1 MTREDDRARE
11 EFTSE
16 AEELLDTLSRDLVD
30 FEAQGTNVR
39 PEIVNKIFREIHS
52 LKGLAGML
60 GFVDISE
67 LAHNLEDMLDR
78 LRMGKIE
85 ITKDLAD
92 LLYDAVDSLNRLVIA
107 INDPSLG
114 TLVDVTALTRR
125 IHHIVAAQPQKKADD
140 PFSELVIDEQTK
152 KSLTEYE
159 EHRLVENVR
168 AGKYILSVEQTFDF
182 ADFDEKLRVLTTNLS
197 EAGEVISTLP
207 AIDTSGGNGIAF
219 RLLYGSTLNE
229 AAVAVIAPD
238 ARVLSLRKT
247 TSPVTTIAEGGVA
260 LPEAPVDDDLSLRSL
275 SQTVRVDIAKL
286 DYVMNIVGELIIE
299 RTQLETLTRSPE
311 VQQVRM
317 LTHELTKISRNLD
330 RKLNELQK
338 AVIETRMVP
347 VGQIYSKLSR
357 TVRKVAREL
366 NKEIEL
372 VLRGEDTEL
381 DKMMI
386 EELTDPLMH
395 IIRNALDHGI
405 ESAEERR
412 ANGKPGS
419 GHVTL
424 NAYQQGNSVVLDVI
438 DDGRGIDPEK
448 IRAVAAKRG
457 LIGEKE
463 TIDDRRAFEL
473 IFSPGFSTA
482 SQVSEISGRG
492 VGLDVVKKNIQE
504 LKGTIDVIS
513 APGQGTTFRIMLP
526 ITLAIIQAL
535 IVRAGGEEFA
545 IPLTSVEESL
555 RIYSR
560 DIRTVERREV
570 FTLRDFTLPLLRL
583 ADAFSLA
590 DDHEHGPDTKW
601 FVVVTRAGEKTVGIL
616 VDALVRQQ
624 EIVIKSIGERLK
636 STPGVAGA
644 TEIGE
649 SEIVL
654 VIDIGSLI
662 DHFGGRAREA
672 RAMAHV

>member
-16 AEELLDTLSRDLVD
+16 AEELLDTLSRDLVE
-30 FEAQGTNVR
+30 FEAQGKDVR
-39 PEIVNKIFREIHS
+39 PEVVNKIFREIHS

-60 GFVDISE
+60 GFAEISE
-67 LAHNLEDMLDR
+67 LSHNLEDMLDK
-78 LRMGKIE
+78 LRMGKIA
-85 ITKDLAD
+85 ITKDLID

-107 INDPSLG
+107 INDSSVAG
-114 TLVDVTALTRR
+114 LVDVTALARR
-125 IHHIVAAQPQKKADD
+125 IHHVVTNQSQQKVDD
-140 PFSELVIDEQTK
+140 PLSELTLDEQTR

-159 EHRLVENVR
+159 EHRLLENVR
-168 AGKYILSVEQTFDF
+168 AGKYIVAIEQTFDF
-182 ADFDEKLRVLTTNLS
+182 ATFDEKLRTLTGSLS
-197 EAGEVISTLP
+197 EAGEVVSTLP
-207 AIDTSGGNGIAF
+207 ALDTSGGNGIAF
-219 RLLYGSTLNE
+219 RLLYGSNLNE
-229 AAVAVIAPD
+229 SAIAALAPE
-238 ARVLSLRKT
+238 AHVSTLRKT
-247 TSPVTTIAEGGVA
+247 TAPAKTIEEGGHA
-260 LPEAPVDDDLSLRSL
+260 IPEAPADEDMSLRSL

-286 DYVMNIVGELIIE
+286 DHVMNIVGELIIE
-299 RTQLETLTRSPE
+299 RTQLETLTRSHE

-317 LTHELTKISRNLD
+317 LSHELTKISRNLD
-330 RKLNELQK
+330 RKLTELQK
-338 AVIETRMVP
+338 SVIETRMVP

-366 NKEIEL
+366 KKEIEL

-381 DKMMI
+381 DKMMV

-405 ESAEERR
+405 ESPDERV
-412 ANGKPGS
+412 AKGKDPEGR
-419 GHVTL
+419 VTL

-448 IRAVAAKRG
+448 VRQVAVKRG

-463 TIDDRRAFEL
+463 SIDEKRAHEL
-473 IFSPGFSTA
+473 IFAPGFSTA
-482 SQVSEISGRG
+482 SAVSEISGRG

-513 APGQGTTFRIMLP
+513 GVGEGTTFRIMLP

-535 IVRAGGEEFA
+535 IVEAGGESFA

-570 FTLRDFTLPLLRL
+570 FTLRDYTLPLLRL
-583 ADAFSLA
+583 ADAFGLP
-590 DDHEHGPDTKW
+590 DNRDHGPDTKW
-601 FVVVTRAGEKTVGIL
+601 FVVVTRAGEKSVGIL
-616 VDALVRQQ
+616 VDQLVRQQ

-636 STPGVAGA
+636 STPGIAGA

-649 SEIVL
+649 SEIIL
-654 VIDIGSLI
+654 VIDAGSLI
-662 DHFGGRAREA
+662 DHFVGRARES
-672 RAMAHV
+672 RAFAHV

>member
-30 FEAQGTNVR
+30 FEAQGKNVR
-39 PEIVNKIFREIHS
+39 PEIVNKIFREVHS

-60 GFVDISE
+60 GFGEISE
-67 LAHNLEDMLDR
+67 LAHSLEDMLDK

-85 ITKDLAD
+85 ITKDLID
-92 LLYDAVDSLNRLVIA
+92 LLYDAVDSLNRLVIS
-107 INDPSLG
+107 INDPSLEG
-114 TLVDVTALTRR
+114 LVDITALTRR
-125 IHHIVAAQPQKKADD
+125 IHHIVTAQPQQKASDPYAELTLDD
-140 PFSELVIDEQTK
+140 QTK
-152 KSLTEYE
+152 KALTEYE
-159 EHRLVENVR
+159 EHRLLENVR
-168 AGKYILSVEQTFDF
+168 AGKYILAVEQTFDF
-182 ADFDEKLRVLTTNLS
+182 SDFDQKLRMLTESLTG
-197 EAGEVISTLP
+197 AGEVISTLP
-207 AIDTSGGNGIAF
+207 AIDSSGGNGIAF

-229 AAVAVIAPD
+229 TAVAALAPE
-238 ARVLSLRKT
+238 AKVSSLRKLT
-247 TSPVTTIAEGGVA
+247 APVTTIAEGGIA

-286 DYVMNIVGELIIE
+286 DHVMNIVGELIIE
-299 RTQLETLTRSPE
+299 RTQLEALTRSVE

-317 LTHELTKISRNLD
+317 LSHELTKLSRNLD
-330 RKLNELQK
+330 RKLNELQRSI
-338 AVIETRMVP
+338 IEIRMVP
-347 VGQIYSKLSR
+347 VGQIYAKLSR

-366 NKEIEL
+366 DKEIEL

-405 ESAEERR
+405 EAPDERR
-412 ANGKPGS
+412 QKGKRET
-419 GHVTL
+419 GHITL

-448 IRAVAAKRG
+448 VRQVAVKRG
-457 LIGEKE
+457 LVGEKE
-463 TIDDRRAFEL
+463 PIDTGRAYEL
-473 IFSPGFSTA
+473 IFTPGFSTA
-482 SQVSEISGRG
+482 AQVSELSGRG

-513 APGQGTTFRIMLP
+513 TPGEGTTMRIMLP

-535 IVRAGGEEFA
+535 IVRAGGEDFA

-570 FTLRDFTLPLLRL
+570 FTLRDYTLPLLRL

-616 VDALVRQQ
+616 VNALVRQQ

-636 STPGVAGA
+636 KTPGVAGA

-654 VIDIGSLI
+654 VVDVGSLI
-662 DHFGGRAREA
+662 DRFGGRAREV
-672 RAMAHV
+672 RAMAGV